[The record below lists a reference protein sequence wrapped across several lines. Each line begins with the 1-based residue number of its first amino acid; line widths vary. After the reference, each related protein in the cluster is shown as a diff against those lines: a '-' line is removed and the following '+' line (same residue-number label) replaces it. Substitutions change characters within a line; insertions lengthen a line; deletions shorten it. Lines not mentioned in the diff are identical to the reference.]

1 MKLALGTV
9 QFGLNYGLANH
20 SGRISDAEARAI
32 LLQASQYGFDTL
44 DTAIAYGESER
55 ILGDLG
61 IDRWRV
67 VTKLS
72 AVPVS
77 CGDVVSWVQDEIRQS
92 MERLR
97 VGQLHGVL
105 LHRPSQ
111 LLQNNG
117 EDLYKGLQSIKDLGL
132 TRKIGVSV
140 YEPEELDQLLNSYDL
155 DLVQAPLNLMDRR
168 LVDSGWAKQ
177 LKDANIEL
185 HSRSAFLQGLLLMP
199 AHERPLKFK
208 RWVDAWAVWD
218 DWLLEVNL
226 TPLEACLR
234 YLNSVH
240 EIDRIVIGVDTANHL
255 RQIVKASQGC
265 LKSMPNFRKHLDA
278 RLINPTAWAELE
290 VE

>member
-9 QFGLNYGLANH
+9 QFGLNYGVANH

-32 LLQASQYGFDTL
+32 LFQASEYGFDTL

-55 ILGDLG
+55 VLGDFG

-67 VTKLS
+67 VTKLP
-72 AVPVS
+72 AVPES

-92 MERLR
+92 IERLR

-111 LLQNNG
+111 LLQSNG
-117 EDLYKGLQSIKDLGL
+117 DDLYKGLQSLKDQGL

-168 LVDSGWAKQ
+168 LVDTGWAKQ
-177 LKDANIEL
+177 LKDANVEL
-185 HSRSAFLQGLLLMP
+185 HTRSAFLQGLLLMP
-199 AHERPLKFK
+199 ANERPLKFN
-208 RWVDAWAVWD
+208 RWTDVWAVWD
-218 DWLLEVNL
+218 EWLLEVNL
-226 TPLEACLR
+226 TPLDACLR
-234 YLNSVH
+234 YLNSVD
-240 EIDRIVIGVDTANHL
+240 EIDRIVVGVDTEIHL
-255 RQIVKASQGC
+255 RQIVKASQGS
-265 LKSMPNFRKHLDA
+265 LVSMPNFRGHLDA
-278 RLINPTAWAELE
+278 RLINPAAWSELE

>member
-1 MKLALGTV
+1 MKFALGTV
-9 QFGLNYGLANH
+9 QFGLTYGVANR

-32 LLQASQYGFDTL
+32 LIEAGQYGFDTL
-44 DTAIAYGESER
+44 DTAIAYGDSER

-67 VTKLS
+67 VTKLP

-111 LLQNNG
+111 LLQSNG
-117 EDLYKGLQSIKDLGL
+117 DDLYKGLQRIKDQGL

-140 YEPEELDQLLNSYDL
+140 YEPEELDQLLNSFDL

-168 LVDSGWAKQ
+168 LVDSGWAKK

-185 HSRSAFLQGLLLMP
+185 HTRSAFLQGLLLMP

-208 RWVDAWAVWD
+208 RWVDVWAVWD
-218 DWLLEVNL
+218 DWLLQVNL

-255 RQIVKASQGC
+255 RQIVKASQGF
-265 LKSMPNFRKHLDA
+265 LKSMPNFREHLDT
-278 RLINPTAWAELE
+278 RLFNPAAWSELE

>member
-9 QFGLNYGLANH
+9 QFGLNYGVANH
-20 SGRISDAEARAI
+20 SGRISDAEAHAI
-32 LLQASQYGFDTL
+32 LLKASEYGFDTL
-44 DTAIAYGESER
+44 DTAIAYGESESV
-55 ILGDLG
+55 LGDLG

-67 VTKLS
+67 VTKLP
-72 AVPVS
+72 AVPES

-111 LLQNNG
+111 LLQSNG
-117 EDLYKGLQSIKDLGL
+117 DDLYKGLQSLKDQGL

-168 LVDSGWAKQ
+168 LVDSGWTKQ
-177 LKDANIEL
+177 LKDANVEL
-185 HSRSAFLQGLLLMP
+185 HTRSAFLQGLLLMH
-199 AHERPLKFK
+199 AHERPVKFN
-208 RWVDAWAVWD
+208 RWADVWAVWD
-218 DWLLEVNL
+218 EWLMGVNL

-234 YLNSVH
+234 YLNSVD
-240 EIDRIVIGVDTANHL
+240 EIDRIVVGVDTEIHL
-255 RQIVKASQGC
+255 RQIVKASQGS
-265 LKSMPNFRKHLDA
+265 LESVPNFRGHLDA
-278 RLINPTAWAELE
+278 RLINPAAWSELE
-290 VE
+290 GG

>member
-9 QFGLNYGLANH
+9 QFGLNYGVANH

-32 LLQASQYGFDTL
+32 LLQASEYGFDTL

-55 ILGDLG
+55 VLGDLG

-67 VTKLS
+67 VTKLP
-72 AVPVS
+72 AVPES
-77 CGDVVSWVQDEIRQS
+77 CGDVVSWVQEEIRQS

-111 LLQNNG
+111 LLQSNG
-117 EDLYKGLQSIKDLGL
+117 DDLYKGLQSLKDQGL

-140 YEPEELDQLLNSYDL
+140 YEPEELDQLLNFYDL

-168 LVDSGWAKQ
+168 LVDSGWAKR
-177 LKDANIEL
+177 LKDANVEL
-185 HSRSAFLQGLLLMP
+185 HTRSAFLQGLLLMS
-199 AHERPLKFK
+199 AHERPLKFN
-208 RWVDAWAVWD
+208 RWADVWAVWD
-218 DWLLEVNL
+218 EWLLEVNL

-234 YLNSVH
+234 YLNSVD
-240 EIDRIVIGVDTANHL
+240 EIDRIVVGVDTEVHL
-255 RQIVKASQGC
+255 RQVLKASQGC
-265 LKSMPNFRKHLDA
+265 LESMPNLQEHLDA
-278 RLINPTAWAELE
+278 RLINPAAWSELE

>member
-9 QFGLNYGLANH
+9 QFGLNYGVANH
-20 SGRISDAEARAI
+20 SGRISDTEARAI
-32 LLQASQYGFDTL
+32 ILQASEYGFDTL

-55 ILGDLG
+55 VLGDLG

-67 VTKLS
+67 VTKLPG
-72 AVPVS
+72 VPES
-77 CGDVVSWVQDEIRQS
+77 CDDVVSWVQDEIRQS

-111 LLQNNG
+111 LLQSNG
-117 EDLYKGLQSIKDLGL
+117 DDLYKGLQSLKDQGL

-168 LVDSGWAKQ
+168 LVHSGWAKQ
-177 LKDANIEL
+177 LKDANVEL
-185 HSRSAFLQGLLLMP
+185 QTRSAFLQGLLLMP
-199 AHERPLKFK
+199 AHERPLKFN
-208 RWVDAWAVWD
+208 RWADVWD
-218 DWLLEVNL
+218 VWDEWLLEVNL

-234 YLNSVH
+234 YLNSVD
-240 EIDRIVIGVDTANHL
+240 EIDRIVVGVDTEVHL
-255 RQIVKASQGC
+255 RQIVKASQGS
-265 LKSMPNFRKHLDA
+265 LESMPDLREHLDA
-278 RLINPTAWAELE
+278 RLINPAAWSELE

>member
-9 QFGLNYGLANH
+9 QFGLNYGVANH

-32 LLQASQYGFDTL
+32 LLQASECGFDTL

-55 ILGDLG
+55 VLGDLG

-67 VTKLS
+67 VTKLPG
-72 AVPVS
+72 VPES
-77 CGDVVSWVQDEIRQS
+77 CCDVVSWVQEEIRQS

-111 LLQNNG
+111 LLQSNG
-117 EDLYKGLQSIKDLGL
+117 DDLYKGLQSLKDQGL

-177 LKDANIEL
+177 LKDANLEL
-185 HSRSAFLQGLLLMP
+185 HTRSAFLQGLLLMS
-199 AHERPLKFK
+199 AHERPLKFN
-208 RWVDAWAVWD
+208 RWANVWAVWD
-218 DWLLEVNL
+218 EWLLEVNL

-234 YLNSVH
+234 YINSVD
-240 EIDRIVIGVDTANHL
+240 EIDRIVVGVDTEVHL
-255 RQIVKASQGC
+255 KQIVKASQGC
-265 LKSMPNFRKHLDA
+265 LKSMPNFRGHLDA
-278 RLINPTAWAELE
+278 RFINPAAWCELE
-290 VE
+290 GG

>member
-9 QFGLNYGLANH
+9 QFGLNYGVANH

-32 LLQASQYGFDTL
+32 LLQASECGFDTL

-55 ILGDLG
+55 VLGDLG

-67 VTKLS
+67 VTKLP
-72 AVPVS
+72 AVPES

-111 LLQNNG
+111 LLQGNG
-117 EDLYKGLQSIKDLGL
+117 DDLYKGLQSLKDQGL

-168 LVDSGWAKQ
+168 LVDSGWVKQ
-177 LKDANIEL
+177 LKDANVEL
-185 HSRSAFLQGLLLMP
+185 HTRSAFLQGLLLMP
-199 AHERPLKFK
+199 AHERPLKFN
-208 RWVDAWAVWD
+208 RWPDVWAVWD
-218 DWLLEVNL
+218 EWLLEVNL

-240 EIDRIVIGVDTANHL
+240 EIDRIVVGVDTEVHL
-255 RQIVKASQGC
+255 RQIIKASQGR
-265 LKSMPNFRKHLDA
+265 LESMPNFREHLDA
-278 RLINPTAWAELE
+278 RLINPAAWSELE
-290 VE
+290 GG

>member
-9 QFGLNYGLANH
+9 QFGLNYGVANH
-20 SGRISDAEARAI
+20 SGRISDAVARAI
-32 LLQASQYGFDTL
+32 LFKASEYGFDTL

-55 ILGDLG
+55 VLGDVG

-67 VTKLS
+67 VTKLP
-72 AVPVS
+72 AVPES

-111 LLQNNG
+111 LLQSNG
-117 EDLYKGLQSIKDLGL
+117 DDLYKGLQSLKDQAL

-140 YEPEELDQLLNSYDL
+140 YEPEDLDQLLNSYDL

-177 LKDANIEL
+177 LKDANVEL
-185 HSRSAFLQGLLLMP
+185 HIRSAFLQGLLLMP
-199 AHERPLKFK
+199 AHERPLKFN
-208 RWVDAWAVWD
+208 RWADVWTVWD
-218 DWLLEVNL
+218 EWLLEVNL

-234 YLNSVH
+234 YLNSVD
-240 EIDRIVIGVDTANHL
+240 EIDRIVVGVDTEVHL

-265 LKSMPNFRKHLDA
+265 LESMPNFRDPLDA
-278 RLINPTAWAELE
+278 RLINPAAWPELE
-290 VE
+290 VA

>member
-9 QFGLNYGLANH
+9 QFGLNYGVANH

-32 LLQASQYGFDTL
+32 LFQASEYGFDTL
-44 DTAIAYGESER
+44 DTAIAYGDSER
-55 ILGDLG
+55 VLGDLG

-67 VTKLS
+67 VTKLP
-72 AVPVS
+72 AVPGS

-111 LLQNNG
+111 LLQSNG
-117 EDLYKGLQSIKDLGL
+117 DDLYKGLQSLKDQGL

-168 LVDSGWAKQ
+168 LVDSGWAKK
-177 LKDANIEL
+177 LKDANVEL
-185 HSRSAFLQGLLLMP
+185 HTRSAFLQGLLLMP
-199 AHERPLKFK
+199 AHERPLKFN
-208 RWVDAWAVWD
+208 RWVDVWAVWD
-218 DWLLEVNL
+218 EWLLEVNL

-234 YLNSVH
+234 YLNSVK
-240 EIDRIVIGVDTANHL
+240 EIDRIVVGVDTEVQL

-265 LKSMPNFRKHLDA
+265 LESMPNFREHLDA
-278 RLINPTAWAELE
+278 RLINPGAWSELE

>member
-9 QFGLNYGLANH
+9 QFGLNYGVANS

-32 LLQASQYGFDTL
+32 LFQARQYGFETL
-44 DTAIAYGESER
+44 DTAIAYGDSER
-55 ILGDLG
+55 ILGELG
-61 IDRWRV
+61 IAEWQV

-72 AVPVS
+72 AVPAS
-77 CGDVVSWVQDEIRQS
+77 CGDVVSWVQDQIRQS
-92 MERLR
+92 MERLH

-111 LLQNNG
+111 LLQSNG
-117 EDLYKGLQSIKDLGL
+117 DDLYVGLQSLKDQGL
-132 TRKIGVSV
+132 TNKIGVSV
-140 YEPEELDQLLNSYDL
+140 YEPKELDQLLNSYDL
-155 DLVQAPLNLMDRR
+155 DLIQAPLNLMDRR
-168 LVDSGWAKQ
+168 LVDTGWAKQ
-177 LKDANIEL
+177 LKNANIEL
-185 HSRSAFLQGLLLMP
+185 HTRSAFLQGLLLMP
-199 AHERPLKFK
+199 SHERPLKFN
-208 RWVDAWAVWD
+208 RWADTWAVWD

-240 EIDRIVIGVDTANHL
+240 EIDRIVVGVDTENHL

-265 LKSMPNFRKHLDA
+265 LKSMPNFREHFDT
-278 RLINPTAWAELE
+278 RLLNPVAWSELE